1 VGIVERFGAPISQ
14 TDGSGLVLRA
24 PGPIETVTTVDVSKE
39 RRLDLF
45 AEGRTLLTGDQSMV
59 SLDGVVHYTVSDPER
74 FAYGSAVPEDIL
86 RDSARSAMVQVVVRG
101 SQDAVL
107 TTGRSDVEAAVLAAT
122 QRRAD
127 ALGLGVRV
135 TAVHLTQAAVP
146 PPVLAAFLDV
156 ISADEERLTRINEG
170 EAYAAKVV
178 PEARG
183 QALAELSRAQ
193 GDAAS
198 IDAEALSVSA
208 EFMAVSTGGAKAPSL
223 TRARLTWESLE
234 RRMTPARL
242 VLAPSGVR
250 VWWGE
255 MDGAAPVDIKSKD
268 TTGSKR

>member
-1 VGIVERFGAPISQ
+1 MHIVPTGHVGIVERFGAPISQ

-198 IDAEALSVSA
+198 IDADVAFEEFARVINSLDFHSKVGNTITKLPEVSDDA
-208 EFMAVSTGGAKAPSL
+208 ITTMFITEN
-223 TRARLTWESLE
+223 
-234 RRMTPARL
+234 
-242 VLAPSGVR
+242 
-250 VWWGE
+250 
-255 MDGAAPVDIKSKD
+255 VDVISE
-268 TTGSKR
+268 TIVP